1 MVLVARRKANSAAP
15 KLGSLCIT
23 GMNSMEEFEMIDDD
37 WYAIEIAK
45 NTARRFLQSPHITS
59 QQVIGLGN
67 ALYALERLPL
77 VTPGSSSEFGI
88 LYRAGTEEF
97 HEMRYI
103 NFSISESAFRISIGG
118 SVYDKA
124 VGGDSFS
131 EPGWVVEV
139 SGYRN
144 AECELYQLEDS
155 IAEYMN
161 LGAEITVSDES
172 EIEYE

>member
-1 MVLVARRKANSAAP
+1 
-15 KLGSLCIT
+15 
-23 GMNSMEEFEMIDDD
+23 MEEFELTDDD
-37 WYAIEIAK
+37 CYAIEIAK
-45 NTARRFLQSPHITS
+45 TLARRFLKHPRIRP

-77 VTPGSSSEFGI
+77 VTPGSSCEFGI
-88 LYRAGTEEF
+88 VYRAGTEEF
-97 HEMRYI
+97 SEMRYI
-103 NFSISESAFRISIGG
+103 DFRISESTFEISNGG
-118 SVYDKA
+118 SVNDKA

-139 SGYRN
+139 DGYRN

-155 IAEYMN
+155 IAEYLN